1 MKSEYATAAAGAM
14 CVIDWKRTCGSPI
27 ECTRKRSKD
36 RTTPASIGFTP
47 SCGRDLPRA
56 ILPRRRVVCPP
67 AAEHGRDDAD
77 GCEVVGLVRVAV
89 QHDEVGEVAGQ
100 ELAAPV

>member
-1 MKSEYATAAAGAM
+1 M
-14 CVIDWKRTCGSPI
+14 CVIDWKSTCGSPI

-56 ILPRRRVVCPP
+56 ILPWRWDVSPA
-67 AAEHGRDDAD
+67 AAEHRRDDVHIGPARP
-77 GCEVVGLVRVAV
+77 VRVAV
-89 QHDEVGEVAGQ
+89 EAGQGGKVARQ
-100 ELAAPV
+100 ELAAAMLGAWESSTV